1 VLRHDPLVRAARY
14 MVAAG
19 IATPEELLGHDQDA
33 RAEIAAAASFA
44 VESPMPSPDTVRD
57 HVFA

>member
-1 VLRHDPLVRAARY
+1 

-19 IATPEELLGHDQDA
+19 LATREELLGHDQDA
-33 RAEIAAAASFA
+33 RAEIAVAASFA
-44 VESPMPSPDTVRD
+44 VESPLPSPDTVRD